1 MYRTH
6 LSKNPKSRPSER
18 TACTCDMKYRLA
30 LALVITLTSNGVCFV
45 LFLGLVVG
53 VFLNLR
59 ALFEA
64 DTIATDDV
72 MLAVAIGVEV
82 PNTVDERIDNN
93 DSSAGVEPN
102 CKESIVAFLRRRFPT

>member
-1 MYRTH
+1 M
-6 LSKNPKSRPSER
+6 
-18 TACTCDMKYRLA
+18 MYRLA
-30 LALVITLTSNGVCFV
+30 LASVITLTSNGVCFV

-82 PNTVDERIDNN
+82 PNTVDERIDDK
-93 DSSAGVEPN
+93 DSSAGVAQDCE
-102 CKESIVAFLRRRFPT
+102 ESIVAFLRRRFPA